1 MSPFLSII
9 IPVYNVAPYLR
20 ECLTSVLAQTFTDWE
35 AICVDDGS
43 TDGSGVILDEY
54 AAKDDRFRVLHQTN
68 AGVSI
73 ARNYGLSGAKGEW
86 LLFAD
91 ADDAY
96 RVNAFSEIAKLVSS
110 DRYDAYFFA
119 RPPEWY
125 GDEILP
131 TCGGKIITSLD
142 TPQTGKPLLLNC
154 DELLGFPHIR
164 CFRSSMFKQVQF
176 PPRVEMMEDT
186 IHLIHCLAIKA
197 RWALTDLQ
205 PYLYRVRNESASRAL
220 PIGRPEAV
228 MKTVLCCI
236 QDAKRLLSLSDD
248 ETAMYARS
256 NRKVLHRYLWDS
268 FNTFKGRDIK
278 RIVEGYWC
286 IEEFAKT
293 HIVSLPMRIRC
304 RIVQRFNKP
313 VGFRV
318 IRLAEYIFYG
328 LKKRFGVGERHT
340 DA

>member
-1 MSPFLSII
+1 MPFFSII
-9 IPVYNVAPYLR
+9 IPVYNVASYLR
-20 ECLTSVLAQTFTDWE
+20 ECLDSVLAQTFTDWE
-35 AICVDDGS
+35 AICIDDGS

-186 IHLIHCLAIKA
+186 INLIHCLAIKA
-197 RWALTDLQ
+197 RWALTNLQ
-205 PYLYRVRNESASRAL
+205 PYLYRVRTDSASRAV

-228 MKTVLCCI
+228 METVLCCI
-236 QDAKRLLSLSDD
+236 QDAKRLLRLNDD
-248 ETAMYARS
+248 ETAVYAKS
-256 NRKVLHRYLWDS
+256 HWKVLHRYLWDS
-268 FNTFKGRDIK
+268 FASPQGRNL
-278 RIVEGYWC
+278 RGIVERYMK
-286 IEEFAKT
+286 IEA
-293 HIVSLPMRIRC
+293 VSNTRILAPTMRLRC
-304 RIVQRFNKP
+304 LIAYLFNKP
-313 VGFRV
+313 IGFKLIRFMDYV
-318 IRLAEYIFYG
+318 IYG
-328 LKKRFGVGERHT
+328 LGKRLLPR
-340 DA
+340 